1 MKRKEIGKKGFTLIE
16 LLAVIVILAVLMAIA
31 IPKVTQYITKSRKD
45 SLVTTSKDFIN
56 AVRNDATSEMFD
68 FPIGVDDVTIISLDL
83 IKLEKGGKKSS
94 FNGTWLPK
102 YSYVAVI
109 NVGTDEDPDYEY
121 YISVRDSKRYNIAL
135 TEENELTRESI
146 IRNNPNNTKVTI
158 DSMCGSEDGE
168 YKVLNNITGLESHRP
183 STGWNATVYSSVSC
197 NE

>member
-1 MKRKEIGKKGFTLIE
+1 MNKKGFTLIE

-135 TEENELTRESI
+135 TEENESI

>member
-1 MKRKEIGKKGFTLIE
+1 MNKKGFTLIE

-56 AVRNDATSEMFD
+56 AGRNDATSEMFD

-94 FNGTWLPK
+94 FNGAWLPK
-102 YSYVAVI
+102 YSYGAVI

-158 DSMCGSEDGE
+158 DSMCGSEKGE

>member
-1 MKRKEIGKKGFTLIE
+1 MNKKGFTLIE

-94 FNGTWLPK
+94 FNGAWLPK

-109 NVGTDEDPDYEY
+109 NVRTDEDPDYEY
-121 YISVRDSKRYNIAL
+121 YISVRDSKRYNITL

-158 DSMCGSEDGE
+158 DSMCGSEKGE

-183 STGWNATVYSSVSC
+183 STGWNATIYSSVSC

>member
-1 MKRKEIGKKGFTLIE
+1 MNKKGFTLIE

-94 FNGTWLPK
+94 FNGAWLPK
-102 YSYVAVI
+102 YSYVVVI